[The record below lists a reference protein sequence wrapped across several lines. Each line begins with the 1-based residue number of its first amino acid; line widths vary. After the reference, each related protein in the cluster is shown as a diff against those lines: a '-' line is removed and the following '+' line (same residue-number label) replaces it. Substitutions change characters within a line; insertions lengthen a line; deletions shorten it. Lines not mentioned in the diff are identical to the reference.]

1 MNRRPRRI
9 DPRPRERRATRVAF
23 WVALGALAASG
34 AMRPPASSAASLG
47 FFVNA
52 ANDYDFGRQ
61 LTLPAGFG
69 DGEFTFE
76 LWIKP
81 DETFPIGPTQGG
93 GSDIVNNWTDAD
105 NTPLSAGNWW
115 FEGNFLLDGFNNSA
129 FQNGTFA
136 LQFYGSG
143 RVRWLFGDG
152 VSPGFGDVHSVQ
164 ASPASTGPNL
174 LDGSWHQ
181 LTLIRRW
188 SGSTDAVLELWID
201 GALIDSVT
209 VAQRTDMRV
218 WWDVWSG
225 FPGTQEGWFWGAEK
239 QAAVG
244 ILSQYEDYKGLID
257 EMRFWSRA
265 KSAAEVASSWF
276 QPVAGSEPGLV
287 GWFEFEGSGSSACD
301 SLSPAQCITLN
312 LMKTGFRDSENA
324 PLGVPVRLSRFT
336 ID

>member
-1 MNRRPRRI
+1 MNRRLRGINHRLHTRR
-9 DPRPRERRATRVAF
+9 PPHVAF
-23 WVALGALAASG
+23 WVAFGMLATSMALSPQAS
-34 AMRPPASSAASLG
+34 RAASLG

-61 LTLPAGFG
+61 LTIPAGFG

-81 DETFPIGPTQGG
+81 DESFPIGPTQGG
-93 GSDIVNNWTDAD
+93 GSDVMNNWSDAD

-115 FEGNFLLDGFNNSA
+115 FEGNFLLDGFNNGA

-152 VSPGFGDVHSVQ
+152 VSPGLGDVHSIQ
-164 ASPASTGPNL
+164 ASPASSGPNL
-174 LDGSWHQ
+174 LDGAWHQ

-188 SGSTDAVLELWID
+188 SGSTDADLELWID
-201 GALIDSVT
+201 GVMIDSVT

-218 WWDVWSG
+218 WWDAWPG
-225 FPGTQEGWFWGAEK
+225 FPASQNGWFWGAEK

-244 ILSQYEDYKGLID
+244 ALSQYEDYKGLVD

-265 KSAAEVASSWF
+265 KSAAEIANDWF
-276 QPVAGSEPGLV
+276 KPVVGSEPGLV
-287 GWFEFEGSGSSACD
+287 GWFEFEGSGLSACD
-301 SLSPAQCITLN
+301 SLSPAQCISLN
-312 LMKTGFRDSENA
+312 LMKSGFRDSENA
-324 PLGVPVRLSRFT
+324 PLGVPVRLSHFT
-336 ID
+336 IN